1 MNYLDVLEV
10 AVIIILVFLVWK
22 FDSKLSTFYKL
33 LSFQQQFIKENNA
46 NLTELRLN
54 LDKMIIDSRLNSKD
68 IIAKLNSIDNQHKL
82 SMQTK
87 LTTLLDVRKKQKE
100 EQENIKGVTTKQK
113 ELQTKIDDILLN
125 KKIELN
131 KIKDRWEDIVLQLEK
146 SKKKNKIETKES
158 KASIKSKPIRNTHS
172 KHTLSNEANRLLQE
186 KYGIDLPIYIKNNNE
201 AYRKEY
207 KRLYQKL
214 WVEMKKSKSN
224 DESKP
229 KLIIKKS
236 DKILF

>member
-10 AVIIILVFLVWK
+10 AVIIILVFLVWR
-22 FDSKLSTFYKL
+22 FDSKLSTFDKM
-33 LSFQQQFIKENNA
+33 LSFQQRFIKENNS
-46 NLTELRLN
+46 NLTELKLN
-54 LDKMIIDSRLNSKD
+54 FDKIIIDSRLFSQD
-68 IIAKLNSIDNQHKL
+68 IIEKLNSIDNQYKL

-100 EQENIKGVTTKQK
+100 EQENIKGRTTKQK

-131 KIKDRWEDIVLQLEK
+131 KIKDRWEDIVLHLEK
-146 SKKKNKIETKES
+146 FNKKNKIETKES
-158 KASIKSKPIRNTHS
+158 KASIKSKPIRKTHS